1 MNIMSKSL
9 DLGGPLWT
17 VMLKDTI
24 DVAGHV
30 TMASSPAL
38 AQAPAATVHAPI
50 VAQLLQSGCHIIGK
64 VNLHELAFGTTGV
77 NHWTGTVINPRFPKL
92 IPGGSSS
99 GSAAAVA
106 AGLAD
111 ISIGTDT
118 GGSIRIPACCC
129 GVYGLKPTFGRI
141 AHQGVMPEQT
151 SLDAIGPLAD
161 SMPMLVNAMTALDP
175 SFQGLPMIHHFT
187 VAVVTVA
194 ASPEVGDAVAHAL
207 ARLNVPQTP
216 VTLEQLGE
224 AYDAGMTIINHEAW
238 QSCGHLVASGL
249 VGIDVAQRLLKA
261 QHTTVA
267 AVAAAEAIRVSFS
280 AAVDALLQ
288 QYDVIALPTMPD
300 VPVAVADA
308 DDLAALLG
316 MTALVRPFNL
326 SGHPAISLP
335 LLSANG
341 LPVGLQLV
349 GVKGQDERLCAI
361 ASSIAEQLNLKP
373 HQAMAQTQRSA
384 S

>member
-1 MNIMSKSL
+1 MNIVAEVL
-9 DLGGPLWT
+9 DLGGPLWS

-30 TMASSPAL
+30 TKAGSRAL
-38 AQAPAATVHAPI
+38 AHGPVAARHAPI
-50 VAQLLQSGCHIIGK
+50 VTQLLQAGCRLTAK

-77 NHWTGTVINPRFPKL
+77 NHWTGTVLNPRFPEL

-111 ISIGTDT
+111 FSIGTDT
-118 GGSIRIPACCC
+118 GGSIRVPACCC

-161 SMPMLVNAMTALDP
+161 SMAMLVNAMTALDP
-175 SFQGLPMIHHFT
+175 SFQALPKQHRFRVGVVS
-187 VAVVTVA
+187 VAASAAVTATVA
-194 ASPEVGDAVAHAL
+194 AAL
-207 ARLNVPQTP
+207 ARLKQPQAP
-216 VTLEQLGE
+216 VALPLLPA
-224 AYDAGMTIINHEAW
+224 AYGAGMTIINQEAW
-238 QSCGHLVASGL
+238 QASGHLVATGL
-249 VGIDVAQRLLKA
+249 VGEDVALRLLQA
-261 QHTTVA
+261 QHTTAA
-267 AVAAAEAIRVSFS
+267 AVAAAEGVRLAFS
-280 AAVDALLQ
+280 AEVDALLRH
-288 QYDVIALPTMPD
+288 YDVIALPTMPE
-300 VPVAVADA
+300 VPVAVSGA
-308 DDLAALLG
+308 DDLSALLG

-326 SGHPAISLP
+326 SGHPALSLP
-335 LLSANG
+335 LLSAEG

-349 GVKGQDERLCAI
+349 GAKGKDEQLCAI
-361 ASSIAEQLNLKP
+361 ASVIAEQINP
-373 HQAMAQTQRSA
+373 NPAAAVVARSM